1 MLKHTK
7 NIFWNVGKVNNTRP
21 PETRTIKRLYK
32 FFWQSWELLSWIL
45 LILIHRSQYTLLA
58 LLICG
63 STVSKKSRSPF
74 QLSFSNQSFHQPL
87 TGYHYHAGYRQRIKL
102 ICRLTKDLD
111 QPLILI
117 STIQSQENG
126 VFPLMNT
133 DYEKHLFNKKN
144 WGEENKPKTVFYF
157 NFHCKKRNFFIKK
170 NHSFEKTC

>member
-74 QLSFSNQSFHQPL
+74 
-87 TGYHYHAGYRQRIKL
+87 
-102 ICRLTKDLD
+102 
-111 QPLILI
+111 
-117 STIQSQENG
+117 
-126 VFPLMNT
+126 
-133 DYEKHLFNKKN
+133 
-144 WGEENKPKTVFYF
+144 
-157 NFHCKKRNFFIKK
+157 
-170 NHSFEKTC
+170 